1 MQTWRHWY
9 PRELICT
16 DRNVLAIEGTI
27 NMEPPVCRDVAAAV
41 V

>member
-9 PRELICT
+9 PRELIGT
-16 DRNVLAIEGTI
+16 DRKVLAIEGTI